1 MEKELPLE
9 REAEGEPAS
18 VGTHK
23 WQKNWGCEI
32 DIQQDSPSLYSV
44 KKNGKMN
51 VDIAIHMTPDFQA
64 NLMEEVEKWKAT
76 QGTFTPALIQLS
88 NVSMM
93 PGIFGKVIGLPDIH
107 AGYGFAIGS
116 VGAFDM
122 SRSEAVVSPGG
133 VGYDINCGVR
143 LIRTNLLLEDM
154 VEKKRD
160 LIDLMYK
167 TLPTGF
173 SKNKSE
179 AGLMSDTKGLTEVL
193 KYGLDHLVASGYSWV
208 EDRDH
213 AEANGRLLTSKINAI
228 SSRAFQ
234 RGQHQVGSVG
244 SGNHYVEVQVVD
256 EVFDPVAAKAMGI
269 DTVGQ
274 VCVMI
279 HTGSR
284 GLGHQVATD
293 YIKRMREARFRANK
307 KDPDYLPIPDPQLEC
322 ARVNT
327 ELGQAYLGAMSAAAN
342 FAWANRGM
350 LTHYTRKCFQTIF
363 NEEPD
368 DLDMCLVYDVSH
380 NIASRERHW
389 HEGKPFELLV
399 HRKGATRAFPP
410 HHPLVPLDYQTV
422 GQPVIVGGSMGTCS
436 YILTGTETGMTS
448 SFGSTCHGAGM
459 VWCVSE

>member
-1 MEKELPLE
+1 
-9 REAEGEPAS
+9 
-18 VGTHK
+18 
-23 WQKNWGCEI
+23 
-32 DIQQDSPSLYSV
+32 
-44 KKNGKMN
+44 
-51 VDIAIHMTPDFQA
+51 
-64 NLMEEVEKWKAT
+64 
-76 QGTFTPALIQLS
+76 
-88 NVSMM
+88 
-93 PGIFGKVIGLPDIH
+93 
-107 AGYGFAIGS
+107 
-116 VGAFDM
+116 
-122 SRSEAVVSPGG
+122 
-133 VGYDINCGVR
+133 
-143 LIRTNLLLEDM
+143 
-154 VEKKRD
+154 
-160 LIDLMYK
+160 
-167 TLPTGF
+167 
-173 SKNKSE
+173 
-179 AGLMSDTKGLTEVL
+179 
-193 KYGLDHLVASGYSWV
+193 
-208 EDRDH
+208 
-213 AEANGRLLTSKINAI
+213 
-228 SSRAFQ
+228 
-234 RGQHQVGSVG
+234 
-244 SGNHYVEVQVVD
+244 
-256 EVFDPVAAKAMGI
+256 MGI

-410 HHPLVPLDYQTV
+410 HHPLVPLDRNIYLRAKDAHLVSEEAPQAYKNV
-422 GQPVIVGGSMGTCS
+422 SSVVDVCH
-436 YILTGTETGMTS
+436 ETGIS
-448 SFGSTCHGAGM
+448 KK
-459 VWCVSE
+459 CVRLKPIGVIKG

>member
-1 MEKELPLE
+1 
-9 REAEGEPAS
+9 
-18 VGTHK
+18 
-23 WQKNWGCEI
+23 
-32 DIQQDSPSLYSV
+32 
-44 KKNGKMN
+44 
-51 VDIAIHMTPDFQA
+51 
-64 NLMEEVEKWKAT
+64 
-76 QGTFTPALIQLS
+76 
-88 NVSMM
+88 
-93 PGIFGKVIGLPDIH
+93 
-107 AGYGFAIGS
+107 
-116 VGAFDM
+116 
-122 SRSEAVVSPGG
+122 
-133 VGYDINCGVR
+133 
-143 LIRTNLLLEDM
+143 
-154 VEKKRD
+154 
-160 LIDLMYK
+160 
-167 TLPTGF
+167 
-173 SKNKSE
+173 
-179 AGLMSDTKGLTEVL
+179 
-193 KYGLDHLVASGYSWV
+193 
-208 EDRDH
+208 
-213 AEANGRLLTSKINAI
+213 
-228 SSRAFQ
+228 
-234 RGQHQVGSVG
+234 
-244 SGNHYVEVQVVD
+244 
-256 EVFDPVAAKAMGI
+256 MGI

-448 SFGSTCHGAGM
+448 SFGSTCHGAGRLM
-459 VWCVSE
+459 SRTMARGLNDSEVKQGLVDRNIYLRAKDAHLVSEEAPQAYKNVSSVVDVCHETGISKKCVRLKPIGVIKG